1 VEPLALYL
9 VIINLITLLVW
20 GYDKFSSMKNSSRVS
35 EINLLLGV
43 FLGGTFGGILGIFIF
58 RHKISKRSFLLK
70 FFGVAILQLIVL
82 RFILRIL
89 WH

>member
-1 VEPLALYL
+1 MAPLVLYL
-9 VIINLITLLVW
+9 LGINLITLLVW

-43 FLGGTFGGILGIFIF
+43 FLGGTLGGILGIVFF
-58 RHKISKRSFLLK
+58 RHKISKGPFLLK
-70 FFGVAILQLIVL
+70 FFGVAILQLIIL

-89 WH
+89 WQ

>member
-43 FLGGTFGGILGIFIF
+43 FLGGTLGGILGIFIF
-58 RHKISKRSFLLK
+58 RHKISKKSFLLK
-70 FFGVAILQLIVL
+70 FFGVVVLQLIIL

>member
-9 VIINLITLLVW
+9 VVINLITLLVW

-43 FLGGTFGGILGIFIF
+43 FLGGTLGGILGIVFF
-58 RHKISKRSFLLK
+58 RHKISKGSFLLK
-70 FFGVAILQLIVL
+70 FFGVAILQLIIL

>member
-1 VEPLALYL
+1 MAPLVLYL
-9 VIINLITLLVW
+9 LGINLITLLVW

-43 FLGGTFGGILGIFIF
+43 FLGGTLGGILGIVFF
-58 RHKISKRSFLLK
+58 RNKISKGSFLLK
-70 FFGVAILQLIVL
+70 FFGVAILQLIIL

-89 WH
+89 WK

>member
-1 VEPLALYL
+1 MEPLTLYL
-9 VIINLITLLVW
+9 VGINLITLLVW

-43 FLGGTFGGILGIFIF
+43 FLGGTLGGIFGIFIF

-70 FFGVAILQLIVL
+70 FFGVAILQLIIL

>member
-1 VEPLALYL
+1 MAPLVLYL
-9 VIINLITLLVW
+9 LGINLITLLVL

-43 FLGGTFGGILGIFIF
+43 FLGGTLGGILGIVLF
-58 RHKISKRSFLLK
+58 RHKISKGFFLLK
-70 FFGVAILQLIVL
+70 FFGVAILQLIIL

-89 WH
+89 WQ

>member
-1 VEPLALYL
+1 VEPLTLYL
-9 VIINLITLLVW
+9 VGINLITLLVW
-20 GYDKFSSMKNSSRVS
+20 GYDKFSSMKNSSRIS

-43 FLGGTFGGILGIFIF
+43 FLGGTLGGILGIFIF

-70 FFGVAILQLIVL
+70 FFGVAILQLIIL

>member
-1 VEPLALYL
+1 MEPLTLYL
-9 VIINLITLLVW
+9 VGINLITLLVW
-20 GYDKFSSMKNSSRVS
+20 GYDKFSSMKNSSRIS

-43 FLGGTFGGILGIFIF
+43 FLGGTLGGILGIFIF

-70 FFGVAILQLIVL
+70 FFGVAILQLIIL